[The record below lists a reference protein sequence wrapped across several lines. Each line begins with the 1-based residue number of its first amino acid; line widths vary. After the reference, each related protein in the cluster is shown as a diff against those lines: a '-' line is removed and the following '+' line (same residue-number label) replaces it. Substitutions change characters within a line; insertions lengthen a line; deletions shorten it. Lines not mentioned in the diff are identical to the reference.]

1 MPASGSTWPPDAE
14 RRLAGRRER
23 MSEFEYVS
31 VGIAL
36 VYSFTVARLVA
47 SLPAVLAPVRRYW
60 VHGLWTLVLL
70 LATVSTWWTIWQ
82 LREVEWNPLR
92 FMWALTVPAL
102 IYLRAGILLSDAP
115 AAVESWRAH
124 FYERRV
130 PFFGVG
136 VLIACNFGAMPLL
149 MGFSPWSLMSSAY
162 VPLALMLGISIGGLV
177 SSKPAVHGTLVLGN
191 LLMVLVSMAAASI

>member
-1 MPASGSTWPPDAE
+1 
-14 RRLAGRRER
+14 

-47 SLPAVLAPVRRYW
+47 SLPAVLAPDRRYW
-60 VHGLWTLVLL
+60 VHGLWVLVLL
-70 LATVSTWWTIWQ
+70 FATVSTWWTLWQ

-92 FMWALTVPAL
+92 FMWALTVPSL
-102 IYLRAGILLSDAP
+102 IYLRAGVLLSDAP
-115 AAVESWRAH
+115 AEVVSWRVH

-136 VLIACNFGAMPLL
+136 VLIACNFIAMPWL
-149 MGFSPWSLMSSAY
+149 MGSSPRSLVPSAY
-162 VPLALMLGISIGGLV
+162 VPMAMLLGISIGGLV
-177 SSKPAVHGTLVLGN
+177 SSNSALHGALVVTN
-191 LLMVLVSMAAASI
+191 LLMVLLSMVAASV